1 MNAPVPIGDMVRVE
15 ALQAEL
21 GCLRAENARLS
32 RARSFWRRFTLAL
45 IAIWATLAALSFAA
59 GPSPSPCLRGRLQPA
74 YSRPIPPGVR
84 GAPWP
89 VHA

>member
-45 IAIWATLAALSFAA
+45 IAIWATLAALSFGA
-59 GPSPSPCLRGRLQPA
+59 GSSPSPCLRGRLQPA
-74 YSRPIPPGVR
+74 YSLPIHPGVR

>member
-1 MNAPVPIGDMVRVE
+1 MNAPVPVDDMVRVE
-15 ALQAEL
+15 ALQAEVE
-21 GCLRAENARLS
+21 CLRAENARLS
-32 RARSFWRRFTLAL
+32 RARGFRCRFTLSL
-45 IAIWATLAALSFAA
+45 IAIWTTLAALSFLA

-74 YSRPIPPGVR
+74 YSRPIHPGVR